1 MDSHKNALL
10 TAKGREAMVRAVV
23 EGGLSQAAAA
33 RQFNVT
39 PKTVAKWVLR
49 FRAEGVAGLQDRS
62 SRPRSSPSQTAP
74 APCARV
80 EARVEALRRHRC
92 TGKQIAAEVGVSA
105 ATVSRIL
112 KRLGLNRLAAL
123 ESAEP
128 VRRYERAAP
137 GEILHIDI
145 KKLGKFNRI
154 GHRIAGDRNGQSNT
168 RGVGWESVHLAIDDH
183 SRVAYPEILPD
194 EKRGSRLLCLQR
206 PALLSKPRRQGPP
219 RHERQWLKLP
229 IPPLRQ
235 SLAGAQDQA
244 SAHQTLHPQDH
255 RKGRALRSD
264 QLARMGLRPGLANL
278 RSSRPAAPALASPLQ
293 LASTPWRHR
302 IKTAHQQ
309 TRPNR
314 GQPLEAP
321 QLDDDKAC

>member
-1 MDSHKNALL
+1 MDSHKNAPL

-62 SRPRSSPSQTAP
+62 SRPRSQPSQTAP

-123 ESAEP
+123 EPAEP

-145 KKLGKFNRI
+145 KSSASSIASVTASPATGTARATPAGSDGSLCIWRSTTLRASPTPKSCPTKNEAPVCFVFN
-154 GHRIAGDRNGQSNT
+154 
-168 RGVGWESVHLAIDDH
+168 
-183 SRVAYPEILPD
+183 
-194 EKRGSRLLCLQR
+194 
-206 PALLSKPRRQGPP
+206 
-219 RHERQWLKLP
+219 
-229 IPPLRQ
+229 
-235 SLAGAQDQA
+235 
-244 SAHQTLHPQDH
+244 
-255 RKGRALRSD
+255 ALRFF
-264 QLARMGLRPGLANL
+264 
-278 RSSRPAAPALASPLQ
+278 RS
-293 LASTPWRHR
+293 
-302 IKTAHQQ
+302 
-309 TRPNR
+309 
-314 GQPLEAP
+314 
-321 QLDDDKAC
+321 LDVKVRRVMTDNG